1 MWLRSD
7 IEKITGLSKRKI
19 QELCHQ
25 NKRTGGIAFWNPA
38 ESKPGYSRFDE
49 NDLAVFYFVEKLY
62 ESGFYLREMGEA
74 LRRTD
79 ISNENQIGMQFD
91 QKALTIGLETKRN
104 ELLKERQTVQNK
116 LNCINQIRLSCSKFQ
131 GFSFGFYI
139 YRNLLVAIKDAISSV
154 NVNSNV
160 RFNTDFE
167 ISNQETEQVSEHQ
180 NGPDAYEAEKRLIDQ
195 FCNTVI
201 WFMTHSLAP
210 DSEEVKDFYSR
221 VARYVLSS
229 LKEEYVFQIVRELL
243 SNKDVVFTIEML
255 CGKGS
260 SCYIR
265 KGIDACLNS
274 ES

>member
-19 QELCHQ
+19 QELCHH
-25 NKRTGGIAFWNPA
+25 NRRTGGIAFWNPA

-74 LRRTD
+74 LKRTD
-79 ISNENQIGMQFD
+79 TVNENQSGMQFD
-91 QKALTIGLETKRN
+91 QKTLTVELETKRN

-116 LNCINQIRLSCSKFQ
+116 LNCIEQICMSCSKSQ
-131 GFSFGFYI
+131 GFSFSLYI
-139 YRNLLVAIKDAISSV
+139 YRNLLIAIKNATS
-154 NVNSNV
+154 NVNTNDNV
-160 RFNTDFE
+160 CFDIAFE
-167 ISNQETEQVSEHQ
+167 MSIQETDQVSKHQ
-180 NGPDAYEAEKRLIDQ
+180 NGHDTYEVEKRLVNR
-195 FCNTVI
+195 FCNTVV
-201 WFMTHSLAP
+201 WFMTHSFEP
-210 DSEEVKDFYSR
+210 DSKEVKDFYSKA
-221 VARYVLSS
+221 ARYILPI
-229 LKEEYVFQIVRELL
+229 LKEKYVFQISRELL
-243 SNKDVVFTIEML
+243 SNNDVVFAIEML

-274 ES
+274 KS